1 MLASPSDKRRQ
12 PRFVVEGV
20 HGKMTFASQVEV
32 LNMSLSGAA
41 LKVDRRLNIGSE
53 YLLKL
58 EVQNKTI
65 SVKGVVVWSAL
76 DEMRKGPRGDNVPV
90 YSAGMK
96 FTDVLT
102 RRLVELLEFI
112 DENKL
117 IGEKRLGGL
126 RFRIH
131 ASGKAL
137 LDVPHPYEVKVISM
151 RGMLIESER
160 RMEIEQC
167 CPMELSLEEPTSVA
181 FTGRVAFC
189 AEIAEEGRTVYQMG
203 IEFVELLPNHRE
215 RLDAFIRLL
224 SASSA

>member
-1 MLASPSDKRRQ
+1 MQGSSSDKRRQ

-20 HGKMTFASQVEV
+20 NGKMTFASQVEI

-41 LKVDRRLNIGSE
+41 LKVDRRLNIGTE

-76 DEMRKGPRGDNVPV
+76 DEMRKGPHGDNMPV
-90 YSAGMK
+90 YSAGMR

-126 RFRIH
+126 RFRVH

-137 LDVPHPYEVKVISM
+137 LDVPQPYEVKVISL

-160 RMEIEQC
+160 RLQLEQC
-167 CPMELSLEEPTSVA
+167 CPMELSLDEPTSFA

-189 AEIAEEGRTVYQMG
+189 AEIAEEGRTIYQMG
-203 IEFVELLPNHRE
+203 IEFVELPTTDRA

-224 SASSA
+224 AGRH

>member
-1 MLASPSDKRRQ
+1 MQGSSSDKRRQ
-12 PRFVVEGV
+12 PRFIVEGV
-20 HGKMTFASQVEV
+20 HGKLTFASQVEI

-41 LKVDRRLNIGSE
+41 LKVDRRLNIGTE

-58 EVQNKTI
+58 EVQDKTI

-76 DEMRKGPRGDNVPV
+76 DEMRKGPHGDNTPV
-90 YSAGMK
+90 YSAGMR

-137 LDVPHPYEVKVISM
+137 LDVPQPYEVKVISL

-160 RMEIEQC
+160 RLELEQC
-167 CPMELSLEEPTSVA
+167 CPMELSLEESASFA

-189 AEIAEEGRTVYQMG
+189 AEIAEEGRSVYQMG
-203 IEFVELLPNHRE
+203 IEFVELPAADRA
-215 RLDAFIRLL
+215 RLDAFVRLL
-224 SASSA
+224 AARP